1 MVQRGLA
8 YDIQTLLEGLGH
20 TFLMTVV
27 GKSGF
32 WKWENSR
39 VP

>member
-8 YDIQTLLEGLGH
+8 YHIQILLEGLGP
-20 TFLMTVV
+20 TFLMLAM
-27 GKSGF
+27 GNSGF